1 VATAKEAGAV
11 TLNWGMFINAI
22 ISFLIVA
29 LAVFFVVRSVNRIRH
44 ELEREK
50 EAPAPEPP
58 PSPSA
63 EEKLLAEIRDLLK
76 TRS

>member
-1 VATAKEAGAV
+1 
-11 TLNWGMFINAI
+11 MFINAI

-58 PSPSA
+58 LAPSA